1 VTSDGFTVDH
11 EALGAARDRIG
22 RLAEELAVPP
32 RDVPSADV
40 IGHDRL
46 NEAVNEFADREKR
59 GLALLAGEAE
69 AVRHELAE
77 TIKAYRRADEDGAGL
92 FKGIEP

>member
-1 VTSDGFTVDH
+1 VSSDGFTVDH

-22 RLAEELAVPP
+22 RLAEELTVPP
-32 RDVPSADV
+32 RDVPSAEV

-46 NEAVNEFADREKR
+46 NQAVNEFAVRERR

-69 AVRHELAE
+69 AVRDGLAE
-77 TIKAYRRADEDGAGL
+77 TIKAYRRTDEDGAGL